1 LILLTALTR
10 LLLSALLSGLLS
22 ALAGLL
28 TRLLLPAAALLAALP
43 TATLVLLVGALF
55 VRIHNFPLLTSPP
68 DATTTSPN
76 GPKFRWRDFC
86 LSSIGHLPHRRCAR
100 SRTRPFAHATA

>member
-10 LLLSALLSGLLS
+10 LLLSALLSRLLT

-28 TRLLLPAAALLAALP
+28 TRLLLPAAALLATLS

-55 VRIHNFPLLTSPP
+55 VRIHNVHSCI
-68 DATTTSPN
+68 A
-76 GPKFRWRDFC
+76 RRRDDN
-86 LSSIGHLPHRRCAR
+86 R
-100 SRTRPFAHATA
+100 SERP

>member
-10 LLLSALLSGLLS
+10 LLLSALLSRLLTALAGLLTALAGLLT

-55 VRIHNFPLLTSPP
+55 VRIHHFHSCF
-68 DATTTSPN
+68 A
-76 GPKFRWRDFC
+76 RRRDNNK
-86 LSSIGHLPHRRCAR
+86 SERR
-100 SRTRPFAHATA
+100 

>member
-1 LILLTALTR
+1 LSSLTLAILTKPPALPGESHERESFSALILLTALSR
-10 LLLSALLSGLLS
+10 LLLSALLSRLLTALAGLLT

-55 VRIHNFPLLTSPP
+55 VRIHHFHSCI
-68 DATTTSPN
+68 S
-76 GPKFRWRDFC
+76 RRRDNNK
-86 LSSIGHLPHRRCAR
+86 SERR
-100 SRTRPFAHATA
+100 